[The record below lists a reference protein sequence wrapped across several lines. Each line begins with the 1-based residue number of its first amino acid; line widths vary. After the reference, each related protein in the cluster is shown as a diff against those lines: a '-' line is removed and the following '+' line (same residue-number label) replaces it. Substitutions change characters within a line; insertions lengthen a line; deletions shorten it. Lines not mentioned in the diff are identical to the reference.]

1 MVMREKN
8 LEHFRHV
15 YVENK
20 DTVFKIVM
28 RYSNVDYDTAQDIT
42 QEVFVKLYEHFDTYT
57 EEYLLQWLIVTAKN
71 EACSYLRR
79 VLREVPN
86 EEVAMKLLGYQLLPG
101 AEETVFE
108 KINVE
113 ERIHRSEY
121 ILDRLYTTNERW
133 YEAVMLVYCQEM
145 KQKDVAD
152 KMGISLEVLQSVL
165 YRARKWV
172 REHIK
177 PDDE

>member
-79 VLREVPN
+79 VLREVPD
-86 EEVAMKLLGYQLLPG
+86 A
-101 AEETVFE
+101 
-108 KINVE
+108 
-113 ERIHRSEY
+113 
-121 ILDRLYTTNERW
+121 
-133 YEAVMLVYCQEM
+133 
-145 KQKDVAD
+145 QK
-152 KMGISLEVLQSVL
+152 
-165 YRARKWV
+165 
-172 REHIK
+172 
-177 PDDE
+177 